1 MEILLDPK
9 EVQKNISKARSI
21 IESLVFHLPVR
32 ILSKFFKRK
41 KAKPYRL
48 LILRNAGFRFL
59 ICGMPDFL
67 LYDIFYAFLK
77 LSSKGKQVLYPNNFK
92 KKNNKKIDSKVK
104 NRISILKREKILILS
119 DTNYHESFK
128 NLLPIF
134 SYLDSLSVGSKISV
148 RSAGL
153 YYYPANSISALPP
166 HILLAENFI
175 ETFSNNFTKFFLESG
190 IHKFL
195 INYYSTGYEV
205 YNTRAWKSLAF
216 HDNGSYHL
224 DNLPNKVLKIMI
236 FSGDKEGEYIVNKD
250 NGAFTYLNF
259 SNKKILRL
267 VGRYPCAIIDTTNL
281 DHRAGCIDQNRSR
294 CAIEFTVRPFY
305 AKNEFPKFYEPG
317 FCSAHPVNPF
327 HATPTK
333 KARDLKLTGLAGY
346 SKTF

>member
-9 EVQKNISKARSI
+9 EAQKNISKARSI
-21 IESLVFHLPVR
+21 IGLLAFHLPVR

-48 LILRNAGFRFL
+48 LILRSAVFRFL

-67 LYDIFYAFLK
+67 LYDIYYAFLK
-77 LSSKGKQVLYPNNFK
+77 IYSKGKQFLNSNDYK
-92 KKNNKKIDSKVK
+92 KKNSINIDCNIKK
-104 NRISILKREKILILS
+104 RISILKKEKILILS
-119 DTNYHESFK
+119 DTNYYESFK

-134 SYLDSLSVGSKISV
+134 SYLESLSVGSKILV

-153 YYYPANSISALPP
+153 YCYPANST
-166 HILLAENFI
+166 HILFAENFI
-175 ETFSNNFTKFFLESG
+175 KTYSENFTKFFLESG
-190 IHKFL
+190 IHELL

-205 YNTRAWKSLAF
+205 YNTRAWKSVAF
-216 HDNGSYHL
+216 QDNGGYHL

-236 FSGDKEGEYIVNKD
+236 FSGDKESEYIVNKD
-250 NGAFTYLNF
+250 NGAFTYLNCLDR
-259 SNKKILRL
+259 KILRL
-267 VGRYPCAIIDTTNL
+267 EGQYPCAIIDTTNL
-281 DHRAGCIDQNRSR
+281 DHRAGCINENRSR

-305 AKNEFPKFYEPG
+305 LRSEFPKFYEPG

-327 HATPTK
+327 HATSTK